1 MTADQTREQ
10 HPSFLTVYM
19 EDKMNITFISDEGHG
34 WGIITQHQ
42 LRAVARMS
50 PMDFSSHS
58 YETPNEE
65 LYALEEDQDFPRFL
79 NKLDSMGIKYEIK
92 DRTVTEDDPD
102 NPRNWRGITNWTDY
116 LTTEQLVKYYG
127 DS

>member
-1 MTADQTREQ
+1 
-10 HPSFLTVYM
+10 
-19 EDKMNITFISDEGHG
+19 MNITFISDEGHG

-116 LTTEQLVKYYG
+116 FLADGWVRF
-127 DS
+127 

>member
-1 MTADQTREQ
+1 
-10 HPSFLTVYM
+10 M

-50 PMDFSSHS
+50 PMDFSSFS

-79 NKLDSMGIKYEIK
+79 NKLDSMGIKYEIN

-102 NPRNWRGITNWTDY
+102 NPRNWRYITNWTDY
-116 LTTEQLVKYYG
+116 FLADGWVRF
-127 DS
+127 